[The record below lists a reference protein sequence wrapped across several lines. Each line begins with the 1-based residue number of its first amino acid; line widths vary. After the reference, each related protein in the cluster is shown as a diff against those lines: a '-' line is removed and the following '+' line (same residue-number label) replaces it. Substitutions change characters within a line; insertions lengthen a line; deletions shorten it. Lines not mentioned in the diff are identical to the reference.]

1 MMMNKRGGVLS
12 NMFGRR
18 EFSRR
23 VASMISVAGIAG
35 TAIVS
40 ASGVE
45 AAGQAADDGIS
56 HNNDAIHQ
64 EVFFKASRKR
74 VYEALTDG
82 KQFEK
87 VVLLSEAMKTKMVQ
101 DGTTTMGREAGSAF
115 STYGGYVSGRQVELV
130 PGERIVQAWHAGSWP
145 EGAYSIA
152 KFVLVEQGEGTKL
165 VFDHTGFPPGTA
177 EHLAAGWKSNYWEP
191 LAKFLV

>member
-1 MMMNKRGGVLS
+1 MSELGGVFQSEL
-12 NMFGRR
+12 GRR

-23 VASMISVAGIAG
+23 VASMISVAGMGGGVIFVAG
-35 TAIVS
+35 DL
-40 ASGVE
+40 E
-45 AAGQAADDGIS
+45 AAGAQAGADGIS

-64 EVFFKASRKR
+64 EVVFHASRKR

-87 VVLLSEAMKTKMVQ
+87 VVLLSDAMKSKMVQ
-101 DGTTTMGREAGSAF
+101 NSATTMGPEAGSAF
-115 STYGGYVSGRQVELV
+115 STYGGYVSGRQIELV
-130 PGERIVQAWHAGSWP
+130 PGERIVQAWRAGSWP

-152 KFVLVEQGEGTKL
+152 KFVLTEQGDATKL

-177 EHLAAGWKSNYWEP
+177 EHLALGWKANYWEP
-191 LAKFLV
+191 LAKFLA

>member
-1 MMMNKRGGVLS
+1 MNKRGGVLS

-23 VASMISVAGIAG
+23 VASMISVAGLG
-35 TAIVS
+35 GGAIVV
-40 ASGVE
+40 AGDLE
-45 AAGQAADDGIS
+45 AAGAQAAGDGIS

-101 DGTTTMGREAGSAF
+101 DGTTTMGLEAGSVF
-115 STYGGYVSGRQVELV
+115 STYGGYISGRQVELV
-130 PGERIVQAWHAGSWP
+130 PGERIVQVWRAGSWP

-152 KFVLVEQGEGTKL
+152 KFVLMAQGDGTKL
-165 VFDHTGFPPGTA
+165 VFDHAGFPSGTA